1 MIWGPAWLMAYLW
14 DEMAS
19 ATVPATWGTAMLV
32 LDFMPYLFPGSV
44 EYMFTPG
51 AQSSTSGPL
60 QLKAAQLLLLSMA
73 ETAMTLLYLAGV
85 LVPDTGRPPHGS
97 RESGKGSLRESR
109 NDSSYTR
116 NCV

>member
-44 EYMFTPG
+44 EYIFTPG
-51 AQSSTSGPL
+51 AQSSTFYPL
-60 QLKAAQLLLLSMA
+60 QLKVAQLLLLSMA
-73 ETAMTLLYLAGV
+73 ETAMTPLYL
-85 LVPDTGRPPHGS
+85 TGYLSQILEVHLPPFRPRFS
-97 RESGKGSLRESR
+97 ESFKYIFS
-109 NDSSYTR
+109 
-116 NCV
+116 